1 MAAQCRGWRDAED
14 VIEAI
19 GATPIENLGTAIVAV
34 GPQQDLGVRPVSAD
48 RAQQAPQEG
57 LDLLAARPLGGTKHG
72 GDEAALAVEHDD
84 RLKSVFVVVGVEQ
97 PQLLTTVGR
106 IERVVDVQRDPFGN
120 RGEGLAIQID
130 HRPAHPQHGA
140 NVRQILQPRYCRLRA
155 QLPIEGRKIERHLEH
170 RIAAQRIGVVA
181 VLVAG
186 ADHQQSK
193 TDDVRQAVRD
203 LIGRARINHAGGE
216 PIGDPKPLFD
226 FAQRQNAAIR
236 RQQAAVEFDHD
247 RLAGSG

>member
-1 MAAQCRGWRDAED
+1 M
-14 VIEAI
+14 IEAI

-34 GPQQDLGVRPVSAD
+34 GPQQDFGIGPVSAD

-97 PQLLTTVGR
+97 PQLLTTV
-106 IERVVDVQRDPFGN
+106 DPIVSSMSSVIRLGTVAKDSQY
-120 RGEGLAIQID
+120 RSTSPCPSAARRE
-130 HRPAHPQHGA
+130 RPADSPTA
-140 NVRQILQPRYCRLRA
+140 ILSTASTIPDRW
-155 QLPIEGRKIERHLEH
+155 RKIDRHLEH
-170 RIAAQRIGVVA
+170 RIAAQRMGVVA
-181 VLVAG
+181 VLAAG

-203 LIGRARINHAGGE
+203 PIGRARIDHAGGE
-216 PIGDPKPLFD
+216 PIADPKSLFD
-226 FAQRQNAAIR
+226 FAQRQNAAIP
-236 RQQAAVEFDHD
+236 RQQAAVKFDHD

>member
-1 MAAQCRGWRDAED
+1 MSRLARCRGCNRGHWRD
-14 VIEAI
+14 
-19 GATPIENLGTAIVAV
+19 PIENLRTAIVAV

-72 GDEAALAVEHDD
+72 GDEAAFAVEHDD

-97 PQLLTTVGR
+97 PQLLTTVDR
-106 IERVVDVQRDPFGN
+106 IDVSSMSSVIRLEPWRRTRNTDRPSPCPSAA
-120 RGEGLAIQID
+120 RRE
-130 HRPAHPQHGA
+130 RPA
-140 NVRQILQPRYCRLRA
+140 ILQPRYCRLRA
-155 QLPIEGRKIERHLEH
+155 QLPIDGRKIQRHLEH

-203 LIGRARINHAGGE
+203 LIGRARIDHAGGE

-236 RQQAAVEFDHD
+236 RQQAAVKFDHD

>member
-19 GATPIENLGTAIVAV
+19 GATPIENLRTAIVAV

-48 RAQQAPQEG
+48 RAQPAPQEG

-72 GDEAALAVEHDD
+72 GDEAAFAVEHDD

-97 PQLLTTVGR
+97 PQLLTTVDR

-140 NVRQILQPRYCRLRA
+140 NVRQIFQPRYCDCEHNSRSMGERSSAILNIGSRRSA
-155 QLPIEGRKIERHLEH
+155 LASLP
-170 RIAAQRIGVVA
+170 
-181 VLVAG
+181 
-186 ADHQQSK
+186 S
-193 TDDVRQAVRD
+193 
-203 LIGRARINHAGGE
+203 
-216 PIGDPKPLFD
+216 
-226 FAQRQNAAIR
+226 
-236 RQQAAVEFDHD
+236 
-247 RLAGSG
+247 S

>member
-72 GDEAALAVEHDD
+72 GDEAAFAVEHDD

-97 PQLLTTVGR
+97 PQLLTTVDR
-106 IERVVDVQRDPFGN
+106 IERVVDVQRDPFGY

-130 HRPAHPQHGA
+130 HRPAHPQQGA
-140 NVRQILQPRYCRLRA
+140 NVRHIFQPRIVDCEHNSRSMGERSSAILNIGSRRSA
-155 QLPIEGRKIERHLEH
+155 LASLP
-170 RIAAQRIGVVA
+170 
-181 VLVAG
+181 
-186 ADHQQSK
+186 S
-193 TDDVRQAVRD
+193 
-203 LIGRARINHAGGE
+203 
-216 PIGDPKPLFD
+216 
-226 FAQRQNAAIR
+226 
-236 RQQAAVEFDHD
+236 
-247 RLAGSG
+247 S